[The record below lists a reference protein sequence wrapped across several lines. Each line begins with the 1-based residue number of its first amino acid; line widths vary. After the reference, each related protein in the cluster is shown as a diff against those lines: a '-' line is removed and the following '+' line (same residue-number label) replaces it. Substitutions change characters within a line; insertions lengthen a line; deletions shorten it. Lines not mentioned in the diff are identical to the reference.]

1 MDVTD
6 GSVGRTEDGMRDF
19 QVPGRS
25 PAFAVNGMCAT
36 SHPLAATV
44 AVRLLEDGGNAV
56 DAAIAAAVLLGICE
70 PQSTGIGG
78 DCFVLLKPGGE
89 DRIVALNGSGRAPRL
104 QASGH
109 LRELGHDAVPLNSAD
124 AVTVPGAVDAFC
136 RLSADWGRLGLEA
149 SLAPAIRYADEGVPV
164 APRVAFD
171 WSRAV
176 DVLTGDAKRFYLLG
190 GRAPEAGELFRAPGQ
205 AEVLRRIAR
214 HGRQAFYE
222 GEVAEDMVDSLSRAG
237 GTHTLDDF
245 AGTGCTYG
253 EPVEGRYGEYG
264 IAEHASNA
272 QGATAL
278 LLANILSCFDLA
290 SLDPQGVEKT
300 HIEAEAAKLAL
311 DARDRFIGDATTS
324 AELDHVLDS
333 GTANRLA
340 ALIDPAKAMDRVAER
355 TGAVH
360 RDTVYLAVVDRDL
373 MAVSLIYSVFHSF
386 GSGLASSR
394 FGINFHNRGS
404 AFSLTEGHP
413 NELVGGRRPLHTII
427 PAMLRWN
434 GRVVMPFGVMGGQ
447 YQAVGHARV
456 VSCMSDYGM
465 NPQQA
470 LDSPRCFPEDG
481 ELQLERGYEAPV
493 RKGLAELGH
502 DVVTPETPHGGG
514 QAILIDHESG
524 VLMGASDQRKDG
536 CALGY

>member
-1 MDVTD
+1 MP
-6 GSVGRTEDGMRDF
+6 VGRTEYGMRDF

-25 PAFAVNGMCAT
+25 PAFAANGMCAT
-36 SHPLAATV
+36 SHPLAASV

-89 DRIVALNGSGRAPRL
+89 DRIVALNGSGRAPRQ
-104 QASGH
+104 QASEQ
-109 LRELGHDAVPLNSAD
+109 LRAKGHDAVPLHSAD

-149 SLAPAIRYADEGVPV
+149 SLAPAIRYAEEGVPV

-176 DVLTGDAKRFYLLG
+176 DVLQGDARRFYLPG
-190 GRAPEAGELFRAPGQ
+190 GGAPAAGELFRAPDQ
-205 AEVLRRIAR
+205 AEVLRRIVR
-214 HGRQAFYE
+214 HGRRAFYE

-237 GTHTLDDF
+237 GTHTLEDF
-245 AGTGCTYG
+245 AETGCTYV
-253 EPVEGRYGEYG
+253 EPVEGKYGEYV
-264 IAEHASNA
+264 IAEPPPNA
-272 QGATAL
+272 QGAAAL

-290 SLDPQGVEKT
+290 SLDPLGVEKT
-300 HIEAEAAKLAL
+300 HIEVEAAKLAL

-324 AELDHVLDS
+324 AGLDHVLDA
-333 GTANRLA
+333 GTASRLA
-340 ALIDPAKAMDRVAER
+340 ALIDPARAMDRVAER

-360 RDTVYLAVVDRDL
+360 KDTVYLTVVDRDL

-427 PAMLRWN
+427 PAMLRRN

-447 YQAVGHARV
+447 YQAVGHMRV
-456 VSCMSDYGM
+456 VSGMADYGL

-470 LDSPRCFPEDG
+470 LDVPRCFPEDG
-481 ELQLERGYEAPV
+481 ELRLERRYGPQV

-502 DVVTPETPHGGG
+502 RVVTPEAPHGGG
-514 QAILIDHESG
+514 QAILIDHEGG